1 MSSDRMDAPPVLV
14 GQSLRIRQI
23 LELIQKLGRSR
34 VPVLLLGETGTG
46 KEVVARAIHAVRN
59 VGPFVPIDCS
69 ALSGP
74 LLESELFGHV
84 RGAFTGAVA
93 AKTGLVELAD
103 GGTAFFDEIG
113 ELPLELQ
120 TKLLRLL
127 QEKEFRPVGSVTRR
141 KADFRVIAATN
152 QDLAQAVERG
162 AFRRDLYYRL
172 SVVNLRL
179 PPLRE
184 RKEDI
189 PLLAN
194 HFLARYGNNHALTR
208 ECLDAML
215 SYDWPGNVREL
226 ENAIQR
232 MVAINSGPLLHT
244 EDLPSA
250 IQHHLEARKAERMS
264 AAASGAARSLGRL
277 AERLTSS
284 RAEAGAAVEG
294 FLLDPRRRD
303 RIDDGRAERSA
314 PDRDQLP
321 LFGDSSKPVAEPEGV
336 LPMAELERRAILQ
349 ALEYTK
355 GDRVMAAHLLGIG
368 RTTLYRKLKEY
379 RITE

>member
-1 MSSDRMDAPPVLV
+1 MSSDRTDAPPVLV
-14 GQSLRIRQI
+14 GQSFRIRQI
-23 LELIQKLGRSR
+23 LDLIQKLGRSR

-69 ALSGP
+69 ALAGP

-84 RGAFTGAVA
+84 RGAFTGAVS

-113 ELPLELQ
+113 ELPLDLQ
-120 TKLLRLL
+120 AKLLRLL

-141 KADFRVIAATN
+141 RADFRVIAATN

-189 PLLAN
+189 PLLVN
-194 HFLARYGNNHALTR
+194 HFLARYGNHHCLTR

-244 EDLPSA
+244 ADLPSA
-250 IQHHLEARKAERMS
+250 IQHHLEARKAEQMS
-264 AAASGAARSLGRL
+264 VAVSGMP
-277 AERLTSS
+277 S
-284 RAEAGAAVEG
+284 RHAPVAPAPATP
-294 FLLDPRRRD
+294 PRQVRAD
-303 RIDDGRAERSA
+303 RE
-314 PDRDQLP
+314 QLP
-321 LFGDSSKPVAEPEGV
+321 LFQEVTQPGPPPPEGI
-336 LPMAELERRAILQ
+336 LPMTELEKRAILQ